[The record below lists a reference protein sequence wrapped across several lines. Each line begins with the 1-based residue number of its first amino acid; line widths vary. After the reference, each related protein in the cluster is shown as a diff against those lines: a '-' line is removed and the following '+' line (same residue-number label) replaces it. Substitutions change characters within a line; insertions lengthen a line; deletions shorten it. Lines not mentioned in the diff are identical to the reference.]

1 MMKRLNRSWHEAHRM
16 PERPSQDQRIAW
28 HLEHAQVC
36 GCRPIPK
43 GVLEL
48 MQAKGIQAPDE
59 DTRPTR

>member
-1 MMKRLNRSWHEAHRM
+1 MKVLNRRWHEEHRM
-16 PERPSQDQRIAW
+16 PERPSDAQRIAW

-48 MQAKGIQAPDE
+48 IQAKGMQTPDKGMQ
-59 DTRPTR
+59 PTR

>member
-1 MMKRLNRSWHEAHRM
+1 MKVPELNRRWHQEHRM
-16 PERPSQDQRIAW
+16 PKGASAEQRIAW

-48 MQAKGIQAPDE
+48 MRKKSNAGA
-59 DTRPTR
+59 